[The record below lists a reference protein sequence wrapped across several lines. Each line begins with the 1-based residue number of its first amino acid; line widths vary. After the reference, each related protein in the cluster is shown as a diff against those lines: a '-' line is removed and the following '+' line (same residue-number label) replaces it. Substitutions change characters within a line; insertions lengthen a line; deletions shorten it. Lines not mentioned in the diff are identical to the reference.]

1 MEFGYSCS
9 FGNGKMSFFQ
19 YSNMVGTSSLVDNL
33 YKLDINVL
41 HINESLHA
49 SDCGTK
55 RKLTYENSSMLWHKR
70 LGHISKQRIQRL
82 VPEGILDSLNFS
94 NLKSCIECIKGK
106 QTNIRKIGANRSL
119 GVLKL
124 VHTDICGP
132 FLTAS

>member
-55 RKLTYENSSMLWHKR
+55 RKLTYENSSMLWYKCLR
-70 LGHISKQRIQRL
+70 HISKQRTQRL
-82 VPEGILDSLNFS
+82 ES
-94 NLKSCIECIKGK
+94 E
-106 QTNIRKIGANRSL
+106 
-119 GVLKL
+119 
-124 VHTDICGP
+124 
-132 FLTAS
+132 